1 MNTLRAELLKIR
13 TAPRT
18 TIGLIVGMLAIVG
31 LGAAGTSSAYQF
43 GDTVFRD
50 LMDVASFSLI
60 FAVILGLLVVTWEF
74 RHGTIEQTFIVSPR
88 RERVMLAKAVAAA
101 LTGGVLAILSIALSL
116 LVAYIWISGDAG
128 VDFTSSEL
136 WERAPRVAAAAV
148 LWGAL
153 GVGLGAVVRNQAGGI
168 VLVFV
173 WLFVVEPLLP
183 LVSDTA
189 ARYTLGR
196 LREGFLEVGNEEG
209 VTGAGTAGLALTVWA
224 VALVAAGTLVTLRR
238 DIT

>member
-18 TIGLIVGMLAIVG
+18 TVGLIVGMLAVVG
-31 LGAAGTSSAYQF
+31 LGAAGTSSAYEF

-60 FAVILGLLVVTWEF
+60 FAVIVGILVVTWEF

-101 LTGGVLAILSIALSL
+101 ATGGVLAILSIALSL
-116 LVAYIWISGDAG
+116 LIAYIWIGGEAG

-136 WERAPRVAAAAV
+136 WDRAPRVVVAGI

-153 GVGLGAVVRNQAGGI
+153 GVGVGALVRNQAGGI

-196 LREGFLEVGNEEG
+196 LREGFLEVGSEEG
-209 VTGAGTAGLALTVWA
+209 TVGVGTAGFVLAAWA
-224 VALVAAGTLVTLRR
+224 VALVAAGTVVTLRR